1 MIVAHADL
9 SEVRRLKMVATQRL
23 LGDTIAISENDWH
36 SPTALPGWTR
46 AHVATHLARNAEV
59 LRRLL
64 TRLGS
69 HPQLEPDDVVRDLE
83 AGARR
88 TPLEIQIDL
97 DTSTGILNDT
107 FNQISAEEWSI
118 PLDGS
123 LAGLTVSDLPM
134 MRLNEVVLHHVDLD
148 CGFGFVDLD
157 PQMAEWLLAWNVH
170 RRTDLATGP
179 GIDLVGSSGTVHR
192 IGSGSGT
199 TRVSGTDANL
209 LGWLTGRL
217 PRSAVSGAEHVS
229 VGPLR

>member
-23 LGDTIAISENDWH
+23 LGDTIAISESDWH

-64 TRLGS
+64 TRLDTR
-69 HPQLEPDDVVRDLE
+69 PPLEPDDVVRDLE

-97 DTSTGILNDT
+97 DTSAGNLNST
-107 FNQISAEEWSI
+107 FNQLPTQAWSI
-118 PLDGS
+118 PLDGA
-123 LAGLTVSDLPM
+123 LEGLTVSDLPM

-148 CGFGFVDLD
+148 CGFGFLDLD
-157 PQMAEWLLAWNVH
+157 PQIAAWLLTWNLQ
-170 RRTDLATGP
+170 RRRDLATGP
-179 GIDLVGSSGTVHR
+179 GIDLVAASGTVHR
-192 IGSGSGT
+192 VGSGSGT
-199 TRVSGTDANL
+199 TQVTGTDADL

-217 PRSAVSGAEHVS
+217 PRGAVSGAEHVS
-229 VGPLR
+229 VGTLR

>member
-1 MIVAHADL
+1 MIVTHSDL

-23 LGDTIAISENDWH
+23 LGDTISISENDWH

-46 AHVATHLARNAEV
+46 AHVATHLARNADV

-64 TRLGS
+64 TRLDT

-83 AGARR
+83 VGARR
-88 TPLEIQIDL
+88 SPLEIQIDL
-97 DTSTGILNDT
+97 DTSAGLLNNT
-107 FNQISAEEWSI
+107 FNQIPAEDWSI
-118 PLDGS
+118 PLSGD
-123 LAGLTVSDLPM
+123 LHDLTVSDLPM

-157 PQMAEWLLAWNVH
+157 PQIAEWLLAWNVF
-170 RRTDLATGP
+170 RRTDLAAGP
-179 GIDLVGSSGTVHR
+179 GIDLVASSGTVHR
-192 IGSGSGT
+192 VGSGSGT
-199 TRVSGTDANL
+199 TQVSGTDANL

>member
-1 MIVAHADL
+1 MIVADTDL
-9 SEVRRLKMVATQRL
+9 SEVRRLKMMATQRL
-23 LGDTIAISENDWH
+23 LGDTIAISEDDWH

-64 TRLGS
+64 TRLDS

-97 DTSTGILNDT
+97 DTSAGLLNST
-107 FNQISAEEWSI
+107 FNQLPTHAWSI
-118 PLDGS
+118 PLDGA
-123 LAGLTVSDLPM
+123 LEGLTVSDLPM
-134 MRLNEVVLHHVDLD
+134 MRLNEVVLHHVDLE

-157 PQMAEWLLAWNVH
+157 PHIAEWLLTWNLH
-170 RRTDLATGP
+170 RRKDLATGP
-179 GIDLVGSSGTVHR
+179 GIDLVAASGTVHHV
-192 IGSGSGT
+192 GSGSGT
-199 TRVSGTDANL
+199 TQVSGTAANL

-217 PRSAVSGAEHVS
+217 PRETVSGAEHVS
-229 VGPLR
+229 LGPLR

>member
-9 SEVRRLKMVATQRL
+9 SEVRRLKMTATQRL

-64 TRLGS
+64 TRLDA

-97 DTSTGILNDT
+97 DTSAGILNNT
-107 FNQISAEEWSI
+107 FSQLPTQAWSI
-118 PLDGS
+118 PLDGA
-123 LAGLTVSDLPM
+123 LDGLTVSDLPM

-157 PQMAEWLLAWNVH
+157 LQIAEWLLTWNVR

-179 GIDLVGSSGTVHR
+179 GINLVAASGTVHHV
-192 IGSGSGT
+192 GSGSGT
-199 TRVSGTDANL
+199 TQVSGTDANL

-229 VGPLR
+229 VGQLR